1 MAAGLPIFADAKSFG
16 FRSCIGVFCKIWVAQ
31 RCQSNSLSRLW
42 CVFRTRS
49 KNSCA
54 FGAWICLNSISVSE
68 TDFSDSFRPCSIL
81 RLATFWLSCRV
92 SPAFLGQVSPC
103 EGPSAVWISVDA
115 RMYQRCVKLC
125 SFGDRLPFLL
135 WFLAVAQ
142 HAECKQV
149 TFYFPSANIGP
160 GMESFLCHWIVWRNF
175 LKPNTGVSKN
185 NLTLSPASGFWQ
197 GRRMTHSK
205 KPPCLLS
212 AEALAS
218 LSIMVCP
225 RFHIFDG
232 TAWLCRS
239 KVSASFNFLA
249 LSEWFAFTTV
259 TIEFKRS
266 VFQCQSQLVN
276 PFDSSIFGCLHPQL
290 SIGTLVCMTRGG
302 NDYLA
307 PSQLHPA
314 SLESWPVLRTIIGL

>member
-125 SFGDRLPFLL
+125 SFGDRLPFSCDSWLL
-135 WFLAVAQ
+135 PSMQDANRSRFTFPVLTLVLEWRVFCVIELFDENSSNQTLVFPKTTWHCHQHLDFGRAAEWPIPRSHHVSSPLRLWQVFQSWCVLGFISLMAQ
-142 HAECKQV
+142 H
-149 TFYFPSANIGP
+149 
-160 GMESFLCHWIVWRNF
+160 
-175 LKPNTGVSKN
+175 
-185 NLTLSPASGFWQ
+185 GFV
-197 GRRMTHSK
+197 GAK
-205 KPPCLLS
+205 CLL
-212 AEALAS
+212 
-218 LSIMVCP
+218 LSI
-225 RFHIFDG
+225 
-232 TAWLCRS
+232 
-239 KVSASFNFLA
+239 FLA

-276 PFDSSIFGCLHPQL
+276 PFDSSIFGCLHPRNQIWRNPHL
-290 SIGTLVCMTRGG
+290 
-302 NDYLA
+302 
-307 PSQLHPA
+307 
-314 SLESWPVLRTIIGL
+314 